1 MEARFLKK
9 RGCRIERADNIKI
22 YNIQH
27 CFQEGEGMARTFD
40 EINSKIKDGEV
51 VVVTAEEFKE
61 LVEQKGVSQAAREVD
76 VVTTATFSPMC
87 SSGAFL
93 NFGHS
98 DPPIRMSKIWLNDVP
113 AYGGLAAVDTY
124 IGATELSETRGF
136 EYGGAHVIQDLIDGK
151 KVRLRAES
159 YGTDCYPLKD
169 ITTYI
174 TLDDL
179 NQAYLYNPRNVYQNY
194 NAATNSSDRML
205 HTYMG
210 TLLPQY
216 GNVTYCTSGE
226 LSPLLNDPM
235 LRTIGIGTR
244 IFLGGAQ
251 GYVAWE
257 GTQYIRKQEVI
268 RDHVVQYSGAT
279 LAVIGDMRDMDSRFV
294 RAATF
299 QKYGTTLFVGI
310 GIPIPVLDEDMA
322 EFLAVRNRDIYT
334 QVVDYGVPRRS
345 RPILRKVSYEELRS
359 GSIELNGRK
368 VPTAP
373 LSSLRKAREIA
384 QLLKDMISQGRFFL
398 QEPIQKLPEE
408 GRFNPLKK
416 TEVE

>member
-1 MEARFLKK
+1 
-9 RGCRIERADNIKI
+9 
-22 YNIQH
+22 
-27 CFQEGEGMARTFD
+27 MAKSFD
-40 EINSKIKDGEV
+40 EINSKIKDGKV
-51 VVVTAEEFKE
+51 VVVTAEEFKD

-87 SSGAFL
+87 SSGAFI

-151 KVRLRAES
+151 KVKLRAES
-159 YGTDCYPLKD
+159 YGTDCYPRKE

-174 TLDDL
+174 TLNDL

-235 LRTIGIGTR
+235 FRTIGIGTR
-244 IFLGGAQ
+244 IFLGGAR

-257 GTQYIRKQEVI
+257 GTQFIRNREVI
-268 RDHVVQYSGAT
+268 RDGVVQYSGAT

-294 RAATF
+294 RAASF
-299 QKYGTTLFVGI
+299 EKYGTTLFVGI

-322 EFLAVRNRDIYT
+322 GFLSVRNRDIYT
-334 QVVDYGVPRRS
+334 QVVDYGVPERS
-345 RPILRKVSYEELRS
+345 KPVLRKVSYQELRS

-368 VPTAP
+368 VLTAP
-373 LSSLRKAREIA
+373 LTSLRKSREIA
-384 QLLKDMISQGRFFL
+384 QLLKDMIYQKKFFL

-408 GRFNPLKK
+408 GRYNPLKE
-416 TEVE
+416 TEVD

>member
-1 MEARFLKK
+1 
-9 RGCRIERADNIKI
+9 
-22 YNIQH
+22 
-27 CFQEGEGMARTFD
+27 MAKSFD
-40 EINSKIKDGEV
+40 EINSKIKDGKV
-51 VVVTAEEFKE
+51 VVVTAEEFKD
-61 LVEQKGVSQAAREVD
+61 LVEQKGVSQSATEVD

-87 SSGAFL
+87 SSGAFI

-151 KVRLRAES
+151 KVKLRAES
-159 YGTDCYPLKD
+159 YGTDCYPRKE

-174 TLDDL
+174 TLNDL

-235 LRTIGIGTR
+235 FRTIGIGTR
-244 IFLGGAQ
+244 IFLGGAR

-257 GTQYIRKQEVI
+257 GTQFIRNREVI
-268 RDHVVQYSGAT
+268 RDGVVQYSGAT

-294 RAATF
+294 RAASF
-299 QKYGTTLFVGI
+299 EKYGTTLFVGI

-322 EFLAVRNRDIYT
+322 GFLSVRNRDIYT
-334 QVVDYGVPRRS
+334 QVVDYGVPERS
-345 RPILRKVSYEELRS
+345 KPVLRKVSYQELRS

-368 VPTAP
+368 VLTAP
-373 LSSLRKAREIA
+373 LTSLRKSREIA
-384 QLLKDMISQGRFFL
+384 QLLKDMIYQKKFFL

-408 GRFNPLKK
+408 GRYNPLKE

>member
-1 MEARFLKK
+1 M
-9 RGCRIERADNIKI
+9 
-22 YNIQH
+22 
-27 CFQEGEGMARTFD
+27 
-40 EINSKIKDGEV
+40 
-51 VVVTAEEFKE
+51 
-61 LVEQKGVSQAAREVD
+61 
-76 VVTTATFSPMC
+76 
-87 SSGAFL
+87 
-93 NFGHS
+93 
-98 DPPIRMSKIWLNDVP
+98 
-113 AYGGLAAVDTY
+113 
-124 IGATELSETRGF
+124 
-136 EYGGAHVIQDLIDGK
+136 IQDLIDGK
-151 KVRLRAES
+151 KVKLRAES
-159 YGTDCYPLKD
+159 YGTDCYPRKE

-174 TLDDL
+174 TLNDL

-235 LRTIGIGTR
+235 FRTIGIGTR
-244 IFLGGAQ
+244 IFLGGAR

-257 GTQYIRKQEVI
+257 GTQFIRNREVI
-268 RDHVVQYSGAT
+268 RDGVVQYSGAT

-294 RAATF
+294 RAASF
-299 QKYGTTLFVGI
+299 EKYGTTLFVGI

-322 EFLAVRNRDIYT
+322 GFLSVRNRDIYT
-334 QVVDYGVPRRS
+334 QVVDYGVPERS
-345 RPILRKVSYEELRS
+345 KPVLRKVSYQELRS

-368 VPTAP
+368 VLTAP
-373 LSSLRKAREIA
+373 LTSLRKSREIA
-384 QLLKDMISQGRFFL
+384 QLLKDMIYQKKFFL

-408 GRFNPLKK
+408 GRYNPLKE

>member
-1 MEARFLKK
+1 
-9 RGCRIERADNIKI
+9 
-22 YNIQH
+22 
-27 CFQEGEGMARTFD
+27 MAKSFD
-40 EINSKIKDGEV
+40 EINSKIKDGKV
-51 VVVTAEEFKE
+51 VVVTAEEFKD

-87 SSGAFL
+87 SSGAFI

-151 KVRLRAES
+151 KVKLRAES
-159 YGTDCYPLKD
+159 YGTDCYPRKE

-174 TLDDL
+174 TLNDL

-235 LRTIGIGTR
+235 FRTIGIGTR
-244 IFLGGAQ
+244 IFLGGAR

-257 GTQYIRKQEVI
+257 GTQFIRNREVI
-268 RDHVVQYSGAT
+268 RDGVVQYSGAT

-294 RAATF
+294 RAASF
-299 QKYGTTLFVGI
+299 EKYGTTLFVGI

-322 EFLAVRNRDIYT
+322 GFLSVRNRDIYT
-334 QVVDYGVPRRS
+334 QVVDYGVPERS
-345 RPILRKVSYEELRS
+345 KPVLRKVSYQELRS

-368 VPTAP
+368 VLTAP
-373 LSSLRKAREIA
+373 LTSLRKSREIA
-384 QLLKDMISQGRFFL
+384 QLLKDMIYQKKFFL

-408 GRFNPLKK
+408 GRYNPLKE